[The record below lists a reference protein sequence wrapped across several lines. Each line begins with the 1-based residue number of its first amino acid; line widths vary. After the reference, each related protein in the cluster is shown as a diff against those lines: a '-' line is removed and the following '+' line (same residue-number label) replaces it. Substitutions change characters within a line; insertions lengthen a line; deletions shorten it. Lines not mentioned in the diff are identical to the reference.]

1 MKKIIK
7 LIPIL
12 LIITIFLELNSISFA
27 TTDEKESTVSLN
39 LSEDFKNWDK
49 LSEEE
54 KDNVIMPMATS
65 TNIDEEDKNNANSFL
80 FGVQN
85 FFSKAFNSKQ
95 KVPLTEDI
103 NVPVKHQGTTGE
115 CWAFSMTSVLE
126 SYLALSEQKAVIPRY
141 SARHMDYATSETFL
155 DGKNPIGYSR
165 EVGTGGNSTMAL
177 GYLTNGTG
185 AVLEED
191 MPFEDNEDKI
201 KLSEIQDKEAVI
213 RVTDAKVF
221 PNINKYIDL
230 EGNVTYSRTDSYK
243 EYTDEEVTLIGNEIK
258 QYIMKYGALAATTVG
273 NNSNVLDS
281 NPKKIQCIQQHISVI
296 IIFIV

>member
-12 LIITIFLELNSISFA
+12 IIITIVFELSNISFA
-27 TTDEKESTVSLN
+27 TTDEKKSTISIN
-39 LSEDFKNWDK
+39 LSEDFKNWNK

-65 TNIDEEDKNNANSFL
+65 TNINEEDKNNANSFL

-85 FFSKAFNSKQ
+85 LFAKASIPTKYS
-95 KVPLTEDI
+95 LTEDI

-201 KLSEIQDKEAVI
+201 NLSEIQDKEAVL

-221 PNINKYIDL
+221 PNINKYIDD
-230 EGNVTYSRTDSYK
+230 EGNVTYRDDSYK
-243 EYTDEEVTLIGNEIK
+243 EYTDE
-258 QYIMKYGALAATTVG
+258 
-273 NNSNVLDS
+273 
-281 NPKKIQCIQQHISVI
+281 
-296 IIFIV
+296 